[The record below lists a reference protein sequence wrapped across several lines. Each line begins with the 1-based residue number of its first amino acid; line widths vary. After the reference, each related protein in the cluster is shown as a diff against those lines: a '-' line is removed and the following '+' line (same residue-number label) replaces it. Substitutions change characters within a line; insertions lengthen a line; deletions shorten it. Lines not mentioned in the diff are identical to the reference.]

1 MVFFSLSLSSK
12 WGCHGP
18 WSHCSGLFFPIT
30 GWPLAVVAVIREK
43 LSAQCSSGWVMV
55 LPLSRYSAAAENSAS
70 RIKSTGSTQSDSVA
84 SVRSQ
89 THMIK
94 KKKLLITPEEMQV
107 LWKNAL
113 NGTFHLTTC
122 FVHRLLFLLSGVKWR
137 ASKTQTKTGNHINIF
152 VCLCALCVWV
162 CLCVTI

>member
-1 MVFFSLSLSSK
+1 MA
-12 WGCHGP
+12 HGLTAL
-18 WSHCSGLFFPIT
+18 GFFFPSL
-30 GWPLAVVAVIREK
+30 GDHWLWWLWLER
-43 LSAQCSSGWVMV
+43 SWVH
-55 LPLSRYSAAAENSAS
+55 SAALAEWWYYHWADTVQQQKIRWAELNLPGAHRVTVWHQFSH
-70 RIKSTGSTQSDSVA
+70 KPTWL
-84 SVRSQ
+84 
-89 THMIK
+89 K

-162 CLCVTI
+162 YLCVTI

>member
-1 MVFFSLSLSSK
+1 MA
-12 WGCHGP
+12 HGLTAV
-18 WSHCSGLFFPIT
+18 GFFFPSL
-30 GWPLAVVAVIREK
+30 GDHWRWWLWLER
-43 LSAQCSSGWVMV
+43 SWVH
-55 LPLSRYSAAAENSAS
+55 SAALAEWWYYHWADTVQQQKIRRAELNLPGAHRVTVWHQFSH
-70 RIKSTGSTQSDSVA
+70 KPTWL
-84 SVRSQ
+84 
-89 THMIK
+89 

>member
-1 MVFFSLSLSSK
+1 MQQATMVFFSLSLSSK

-94 KKKLLITPEEMQV
+94 KKKASY
-107 LWKNAL
+107 NARRNASVVEKCLERNVSL
-113 NGTFHLTTC
+113 NHVFC
-122 FVHRLLFLLSGVKWR
+122 P
-137 ASKTQTKTGNHINIF
+137 QTAF
-152 VCLCALCVWV
+152 FALRCEVEGLQNTDQDW
-162 CLCVTI
+162 